1 MKTKTEARRI
11 EPTPLPRDTRAE
23 AILEFVF
30 NDEEEAL
37 CIAAFAL
44 RHQEEMPAV
53 QEVLREMIELDSRP
67 ATANGH

>member
-23 AILEFVF
+23 AILEFAF

-37 CIAAFAL
+37 CNADFAL

-53 QEVLREMIELDSRP
+53 QEFLREMIEIDSGP
-67 ATANGH
+67 TTANWH

>member
-11 EPTPLPRDTRAE
+11 EPAPLPRDTRAE
-23 AILEFVF
+23 AILEFTF

-37 CIAAFAL
+37 SNEAFAL

-53 QEVLREMIELDSRP
+53 QEFLREMIELDARP
-67 ATANGH
+67 TTARWH